1 MRILAVATCLAMP
14 APVAFACP
22 TLADLDKGIRFT
34 VDGVD
39 TEVYRRVGPAM
50 IEATYTT
57 ADGAVSRTMLA
68 QGIYLVELVD
78 MVDGKPDLATRT
90 TYAFPGR
97 AEDLALPSPGGQV
110 VYDIVI
116 SNGNDLNPERQ
127 TYDFG
132 PGGLIN
138 FGACEY
144 EMVEIQIRYDPGDE
158 ALVDI
163 LYYLPALQFSYYAG
177 SDSSDGPNRYSYT
190 NMEVVE

>member
-1 MRILAVATCLAMP
+1 MRILALATCLALPVP
-14 APVAFACP
+14 AALACP

-39 TEVYRRVGPAM
+39 TEVYRRVGPSM

-57 ADGAVSRTMLA
+57 SDGVVTRTMLA

-78 MVDGKPDLATRT
+78 IVDGKPDLTSRT

-97 AEDLALPSPGGQV
+97 AEDLALPEPGGRV
-110 VYDIVI
+110 AYDIVVN
-116 SNGNDLNPERQ
+116 SGGDFNPERQ
-127 TYDFG
+127 TYDFSA
-132 PGGLIN
+132 PGLIN

-144 EMVEIQIRYDPGDE
+144 EMIAIEIRYDPGDDG
-158 ALVDI
+158 LVDI
-163 LYYLPALQFSYYAG
+163 LYYLPELQFSYYAG
-177 SDSSDGPNRYSYT
+177 SDTSDGPNRYTYT

>member
-1 MRILAVATCLAMP
+1 MRILALATCLALP
-14 APVAFACP
+14 APAALACP

-34 VDGVD
+34 VDGAD
-39 TEVYRRVGPAM
+39 TEVYRRVGPSM

-57 ADGAVSRTMLA
+57 ADGVVTRTLLA

-78 MVDGKPDLATRT
+78 IVDGKPDLAART

-110 VYDIVI
+110 AYDIVI
-116 SNGNDLNPERQ
+116 NNGGDFSPERQ

-144 EMVEIQIRYDPGDE
+144 EMVEIQIRYSPGDDS
-158 ALVDI
+158 LVDI
-163 LYYLPALQFSYYAG
+163 LYYLPALQFSYFAG
-177 SDSSDGPNRYSYT
+177 SDTSDGPNRYTYT